1 MVRPSLSG
9 SLFTH
14 YLLIIGFRQ
23 TKKGFMVNSKL
34 TLLIKET
41 EIESA
46 SEIMNL
52 TQVKRP

>member
-1 MVRPSLSG
+1 
-9 SLFTH
+9 
-14 YLLIIGFRQ
+14 
-23 TKKGFMVNSKL
+23 MVNSKL